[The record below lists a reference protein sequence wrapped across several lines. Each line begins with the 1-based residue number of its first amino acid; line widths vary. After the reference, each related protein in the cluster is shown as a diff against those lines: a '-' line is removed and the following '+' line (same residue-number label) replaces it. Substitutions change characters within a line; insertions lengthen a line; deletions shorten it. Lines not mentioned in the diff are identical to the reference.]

1 MSKTNPEVIEN
12 AEEVIERFGGIRPM
26 AKKIDV
32 AVTTVQGW
40 KKRGVIPANRR
51 EVIIEAART
60 HGVELPES
68 LQENLEQGRAN
79 ENKKPE
85 SFDGYSPAPSPY
97 SFAEDRQEEKDE
109 EEDDESSENDEAEEE
124 EREDEVPSL
133 AAQRRAEQ
141 MQRASSSV
149 SSVPRSSFTSEVDKP
164 RPSRDDEEILLG
176 DSIALQIKK
185 AEVRAVTKSTLIT
198 IAIMAVILAGSYFI
212 LDPFAPPKAPP
223 EMAVL
228 ENKIDGMEQDLA
240 TVKEQQKSFRD
251 MIPDNFRDQFGALR
265 QQSENAQI
273 ALGDAIARAETL
285 SRDVMGAENMQER
298 LSYVETALA
307 ELRSSPQFGSLMNR
321 MQSLQQSVAGQ
332 QQLDQSVNELSTLV
346 MNSEGEKAQFD
357 EALGEARDKS
367 TALSQ
372 TFEGV
377 PQEDL
382 KAAAI
387 LLGFS
392 QLRDALNRGN
402 QPFEDDLV
410 LLMNFVGQDDPA
422 LRGSLERLAPHA
434 NRGVL
439 TPAGLS
445 AEFRSLA
452 GDAVVASL
460 KGEDVSVQEK
470 AKARLNQIFSV
481 EKDGELLTGTP
492 TQAQINE
499 TQNLL
504 EAGNL
509 EAAIAQ
515 AASIDG
521 PAAQVLAPWIEKAQ
535 ATLTAQKTET
545 VINQV
550 LSANFKDAARSAM
563 DALPQG
569 GEFYNNPETGVKIYK
584 PAGRNFKQLQLETD
598 R

>member
-51 EVIIEAART
+51 EVIIEAAQT

-79 ENKKPE
+79 ENVKLE
-85 SFDGYSPAPSPY
+85 SFEGYSPAPSPY
-97 SFAEDRQEEKDE
+97 SFAEDRLEEKDE
-109 EEDDESSENDEAEEE
+109 EEDDATSEDDDGEQ
-124 EREDEVPSL
+124 EREDEAPSL
-133 AAQRRAEQ
+133 AAQSRAEQ
-141 MQRASSSV
+141 IQRAS
-149 SSVPRSSFTSEVDKP
+149 SSVPRSSFTPEVNKP
-164 RPSRDDEEILLG
+164 RPPRDDEEILLG

-185 AEVRAVTKSTLIT
+185 AEGRAVTKSTLIT
-198 IAIMAVILAGSYFI
+198 IALMAVILAGSYFI

-240 TVKEQQKSFRD
+240 NVKEQQRSFRD
-251 MIPDNFRDQFGALR
+251 MIPENFRDQFGALR

-273 ALGDAIARAETL
+273 ALGDAIARGETL

-298 LSYVETALA
+298 LSYVESALA

-321 MQSLQQSVAGQ
+321 MQNMQQSVAGQ

-410 LLMNFVGQDDPA
+410 LLMNFVGKDDPA

-535 ATLTAQKTET
+535 ATLTAQKTQN

-584 PAGRNFKQLQLETD
+584 PGGRNFKQLQLETD